1 MARRVV
7 AHCDIDAFYASVE
20 LRKHP
25 ELRGRPLVVAGTGPR
40 SVVTTASYEAR
51 RFGVDSAMPAARA
64 RALCPQAVFLP
75 PDFEAYSATSR
86 EVWGIVRDRIER
98 VQQVGIDEAYC
109 DVTQYD
115 RPLALLRD
123 VVAEVRERTGMVVS
137 VGVGPSR
144 LVAKTSS
151 AAFKPNAFAVLSR
164 EQACAHFAGSPARI
178 LQGIGP
184 KTAERLAAEGLRTVG
199 DLQRADEAQLVG
211 LLGERSARWLHRA
224 AHFHDDSEVATRR
237 GPAKSRSNETTFNE
251 DIADHAELE
260 RVLVRMAHDLCEGLA
275 RKEAMGRTV
284 RIKVR
289 LDDWT
294 TVTRARTLRERTHD
308 PGRVAEVA
316 AELLRAYAPPRPVRL
331 LGVGMAA
338 FEDPEPRPAAVRGAE
353 ADAGQL
359 VLPVAPE
366 DAGEAEAASSAT
378 PSSSRSTSEASL

>member
-25 ELRGRPLVVAGTGPR
+25 ELRGRPLVVAGSGPR
-40 SVVTTASYEAR
+40 AVVTTASYEAR

-86 EVWGIVRDRIER
+86 EVWGIVRDRIAR

-109 DVTQYD
+109 DVTEVE
-115 RPLALLRD
+115 RPLALLRS
-123 VVAEVRERTGMVVS
+123 VVAEVRESTGMVVS

-164 EQACAHFAGSPARI
+164 EQACEHFAGSPARI
-178 LQGIGP
+178 LQGVGP
-184 KTAERLAAEGLRTVG
+184 KTAERLAGAGFRTVG
-199 DLQRADEAQLVG
+199 DLQRADEAALAG
-211 LLGERSARWLHRA
+211 LLGERGARWLWRA

-260 RVLVRMAHDLCEGLA
+260 RVLVKMARELCEGLA
-275 RKEAMGRTV
+275 GRDRAGRTV

-294 TVTRARTLRERTHD
+294 TVTRARTLPERTND
-308 PGRVAEVA
+308 ADVVCAVAVD
-316 AELLRAYAPPRPVRL
+316 LLRAYAPPRPVRL

-338 FEDPEPRPAAVRGAE
+338 FEDPEPRPAPARAE
-353 ADAGQL
+353 VGDGQL
-359 VLPVAPE
+359 ALPVEP
-366 DAGEAEAASSAT
+366 
-378 PSSSRSTSEASL
+378 